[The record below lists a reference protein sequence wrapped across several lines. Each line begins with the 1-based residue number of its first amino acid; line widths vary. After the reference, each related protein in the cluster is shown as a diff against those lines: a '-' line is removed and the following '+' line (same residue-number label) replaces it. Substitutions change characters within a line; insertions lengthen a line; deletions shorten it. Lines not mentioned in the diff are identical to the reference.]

1 MKYIN
6 EPDSVGQGASRVKET
21 LFDKTG
27 SIVIGKKEKSYARI
41 LSTVSSEEASN
52 KYYLKSY
59 ENIPYDPWGM
69 HAHRE
74 SYLDMKFKSVSKNT
88 FDYYMMY
95 LKTKNSLYMTR
106 CQRSFIND

>member
-1 MKYIN
+1 MKYVD
-6 EPDSVGQGASRVKET
+6 EPDSMDNKNSNVSET
-21 LFDKTG
+21 LFDKMG
-27 SIVIGKKEKSYARI
+27 AIVISKKEKSYTKI
-41 LSTVSSEEASN
+41 ISTTTNGETSSR
-52 KYYLKSY
+52 YYLKSY
-59 ENIPYDPWGM
+59 ENIPYDPFGM